1 MTARTQPPLVE
12 AAAGGAIGGAGMT
25 PRTRDRDRRYW
36 YGIGAVA
43 VLLVLPLLAWSMG
56 WLIGEVPPETAPAP
70 PPATTQ

>member
-25 PRTRDRDRRYW
+25 PRTRYGDRRYW

-43 VLLVLPLLAWSMG
+43 VLLVLLLLAWAAG
-56 WLIGEVPPETAPAP
+56 WFGGSAPAPP